1 MVQRGMTKKLHYI
14 IVEIEL
20 KSLIYPLQKHLSLT
34 QQVVKPTSS
43 TFILIMLS

>member
-20 KSLIYPLQKHLSLT
+20 KSLIYPLQKKTKHKNIFHLLN
-34 QQVVKPTSS
+34 K
-43 TFILIMLS
+43 